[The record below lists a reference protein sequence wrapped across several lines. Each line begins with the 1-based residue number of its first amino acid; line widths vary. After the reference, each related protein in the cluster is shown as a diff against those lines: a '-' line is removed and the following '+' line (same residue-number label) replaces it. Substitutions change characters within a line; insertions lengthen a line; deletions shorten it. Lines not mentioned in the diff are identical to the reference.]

1 MLSRVVPAGFKPL
14 NQHWD
19 SSSRGATVYTL
30 ERSAWQQRLI
40 WAHWES
46 PAVTCG
52 GRRSN
57 GRQTA
62 LPAADFLADP
72 PSPWQRFTAAG
83 SGSWCPA
90 DAGPRCA
97 TQRSCIN
104 HSQRETKGP
113 YVARHNPHTRCWD
126 DRRISQHR
134 RDETPGSGS
143 DLYQQLLWILKFAC
157 VVFVCILVRDN

>member
-57 GRQTA
+57 GRQMAVKRRCRRQT
-62 LPAADFLADP
+62 FWQTP

-97 TQRSCIN
+97 TQWSCIN
-104 HSQRETKGP
+104 HSPRETKGP
-113 YVARHNPHTRCWD
+113 YVARHNPQTRCW
-126 DRRISQHR
+126 
-134 RDETPGSGS
+134 DETPGSGS
-143 DLYQQLLWILKFAC
+143 DLYLQLFWILKSDC
-157 VVFVCILVRDN
+157 VVFVLSSCSW